1 MKEKR
6 KYRRNGYMP
15 QKHRGLQFLY
25 KMNNSFNRASFL
37 NCYNKLFVMNRKK
50 PDSRVVPACS
60 GVFSPGPAA
69 CTNQNYSMNKQAFFI
84 KFRHV
89 LLLGLVLLWGGL
101 FSVGAQDTIQVYG
114 RILNET
120 GQPVASVAVGVEG
133 SFELPAVTNDAG
145 EFTIKVLHGNEWLN
159 ISPSSG
165 YKEKRVYL
173 NNRSEITIYLTTLA
187 LSAGDDPISVLNQT
201 RLKRNMIST
210 FSVLNTGQIKQTPAL
225 TVDQFMQGRVAGLH
239 VVNRTGDPA
248 GGAATFLRGINSLN
262 ASNQPLYVVDGIP
275 VSSMGVFGSNLDGFA
290 YNALLS
296 LNNLDISKV
305 TVVKDPLLLAAYGSK
320 ASNGLVVIETLDPSA
335 TQTVIDLDLRSGYS
349 LAPSNQIPQLNAQ
362 QHKSLMSEVLFSS
375 GRQEEWIRAEYPN
388 LFLKPSSN
396 RWIDYQH
403 DTKWQDIIFSN
414 AFFSNLNVNVKGG
427 DEIARYGLSFGY
439 INADGIISETGYD
452 GYNLRFISRLN
463 IFQWLKM
470 NAGVSM
476 SYNLSEL
483 KESGKLAATNPIL
496 TSLGKSPLLNPFQ
509 YDEDGQELITLAPVD
524 ELGVSNPQAVID
536 NYEAKN
542 SNFHFIS
549 TLGFEADLKDNLVI
563 NSNFGLTYNVL
574 KELIF
579 MPNQGME
586 LYYNKEAINVSKGTN
601 NSLTS
606 FYNNTYLKYDK
617 RFGNDHQLTSNTGVN
632 ILSND
637 YEFDWGLTKNAHEN
651 DQYRMLQDGTNSL
664 REIGGANRNWTWLQ
678 FYENA
683 TYSYK
688 DRYLA
693 SLTLSVDGSSRVGDN
708 AVNTLKVGGVPFG
721 LFYAGGLGWRLSG
734 EPFMNDLAW
743 VEELKLRVS
752 YGKTGNDDIG
762 EASATNYYNAV
773 KFRETVGLYPALI
786 PNDELTY
793 ETVEQLNGGFDLA
806 LWGNRFS
813 ASVDVFRSVTENM
826 LIYTPLK
833 AYFGYDFRPENGGK
847 MQNNGIDF
855 SVFFRIVD
863 SPSFKWDIQTSL
875 STIKNEVL
883 EIKGNQLVT
892 EMEGLEIVNMPG
904 EQANSFYGFIF
915 EGIYTTNEEARN
927 AGLVNERLIAFQGG
941 DAKFADLSGPNGT
954 PDGIINDYDKTVLG
968 ASLPG
973 QFGGISNTFTYKR
986 WGLNTFFQFV
996 KGNEV
1001 FNYIR
1006 YRNESM
1012 SGLEN
1017 QSTNVLNRWQ
1027 YDGHETAVP
1036 RALWQD
1042 PVGNSAFSSRWIEDG
1057 SYFRV
1062 KNIALTYTIPDEFL
1076 TFRNAQF
1083 YLSASNVFTVS
1094 KYLGYDPEFAYSHAQ
1109 MEQGIDYG
1117 LTPQPRQFIV
1127 GVKLG
1132 L

>member
-1 MKEKR
+1 MK
-6 KYRRNGYMP
+6 
-15 QKHRGLQFLY
+15 
-25 KMNNSFNRASFL
+25 NSFNIASFF
-37 NCYNKLFVMNRKK
+37 NCFNKLFVMNRKK
-50 PDSRVVPACS
+50 PDSMVVPFYS
-60 GVFSPGPAA
+60 GFLSRGPAT
-69 CTNQNYSMNKQAFFI
+69 CNKQNYSMNNQAFYTKI
-84 KFRHV
+84 RR
-89 LLLGLVLLWGGL
+89 LSLLGMVLIVLGL
-101 FSVGAQDTIQVYG
+101 NSVRAQDTILVRG
-114 RILNET
+114 KVLNESS
-120 GQPVASVAVGVEG
+120 QPVANVAVGVEG

-145 EFTIKVLHGNEWLN
+145 EFTTRVLNGNEWLN

-173 NNRSEITIYLTTLA
+173 NNRSDITIYLTSLD
-187 LSAGDDPISVLNQT
+187 LSAGDDPISVLNQA

-210 FSVLNTGQIKQTPAL
+210 FSVLNTEQIKQTPSL

-239 VVNRTGDPA
+239 VVNRSGDPA
-248 GGAATFLRGINSLN
+248 GGAATFLRGVNSLN
-262 ASNQPLYVVDGIP
+262 ASNEPFYVVDGIP
-275 VSSMGVFGSNLDGFA
+275 VSSKGVFGSNLDGFA

-305 TVVKDPLLLAAYGSK
+305 TVIKDPLLLAAYGSK

-349 LAPSNQIPQLNAQ
+349 LSPSNQIPQLNAN
-362 QHKSLMSEVLFSS
+362 QHKTLASEVLFSS
-375 GRQEEWIRAEYPN
+375 GKQEELIRAEYPN
-388 LFLKPSSN
+388 LFLTPKSD

-403 DTKWQDIIFSN
+403 DTKWQDMIFNN
-414 AFFSNLNVNVKGG
+414 AFFSNLNLNVKGG

-439 INADGIISETGYD
+439 MNADGIIKKTGYD

-483 KESGKLAATNPIL
+483 KESGKLSATNPIL
-496 TSLGKSPLLNPFQ
+496 TSLGKSPMLNPFQ
-509 YDEDGQELITLAPVD
+509 YDEEGLELNTLAPVD

-549 TLGFEADLKDNLVI
+549 TLGFEASLKDNLVI

-586 LYYNKEAINVSKGTN
+586 HYYNDEAINVSKGTN

-606 FYNNTYLKYDK
+606 FYNNTYLKYEK
-617 RFGNDHQLTSNTGVN
+617 RIGNDHHLTSNTGVN

-664 REIGGANRNWTWLQ
+664 REIGGANRNWTWLS
-678 FYENA
+678 FYENI

-708 AVNTLKVGGVPFG
+708 AANTIKIGGVPFG
-721 LFYAGGLGWRLSG
+721 LFYAGGLAWRLSG
-734 EPFMNDLAW
+734 EPFMNDLGW
-743 VEELKLRVS
+743 IEEMKLRVS
-752 YGKTGNDDIG
+752 YGRTGNDDIG
-762 EASATNYYNAV
+762 EANATDYYNAV

-793 ETVEQLNGGFDLA
+793 ETVDQLNGGFDLA
-806 LWGNRFS
+806 LWGNRLA
-813 ASVDVFRSVTENM
+813 ASVDVFQSVTENM

-847 MQNNGIDF
+847 MQNNGIDL
-855 SVFFRIVD
+855 SMFFRIIDNPV
-863 SPSFKWDIQTSL
+863 FKWDIQTSL
-875 STIKNEVL
+875 STVKNEVL
-883 EIKGNQLVT
+883 EIKGDQLIT
-892 EMEGLEIVNMPG
+892 EMEGLEIINKPG
-904 EQANSFYGFIF
+904 EQANSFYGYMF
-915 EGIYTTNEEARN
+915 EGVYTTNEEAQN
-927 AGLVNERLIAFQGG
+927 EGLVNERLIAYQGG

-968 ASLPG
+968 SSMPEL
-973 QFGGISNTFTYKR
+973 FGGLSNTFTYKR
-986 WGLNTFFQFV
+986 WGLNTFLQLV

-1012 SGLEN
+1012 SGLQN
-1017 QSTNVLNRWQ
+1017 QSTSVLNRWQ
-1027 YDGHETAVP
+1027 YDGHETSVP

-1042 PVGNSAFSSRWIEDG
+1042 PIGNSAFSSRWIEDG

-1062 KNIALTYTIPDEFL
+1062 KTISLTYTIPNEFL
-1076 TFRNAQF
+1076 AFKNAQF
-1083 YLSASNVFTVS
+1083 YLTASNVFTVS